1 MRLNKILE
9 KQFADKMSKM
19 YKDSREFY
27 IHQYALDIIRSVV
40 VEQGLSVCC
49 DQIDIIDNPIL
60 NNITIQYRCNVRNC
74 ILTSGEI
81 VLIQRYNDSSLYFAG
96 SINSDKHEIKN
107 NRLCIDDIIRYY
119 FDKIREDDVIRYYF
133 DKIHELE
140 YNIDKNQTIHEMQTN
155 IVRFGKNIDY
165 TITLSLMVMD
175 IIKLMKYI
183 NMNDGIKI
191 VNIYNYSGNESDF
204 KQVKKIVEQ
213 YKDNAIICTTAC
225 ASATEFPNDKYY
237 LNEKENGKKCIPIED
252 ILIRETERLE
262 SCGFVDFNFCTQY
275 ENQRAMIYPN
285 ELGNKVLEAAQIF
298 INEKMI

>member
-27 IHQYALDIIRSVV
+27 IHQYALDIIKSVV

-49 DQIDIIDNPIL
+49 DQIDIIGNPIL

-74 ILTSGEI
+74 RLTSGEI
-81 VLIQRYNDSSLYFAG
+81 VLIQRYSDSSLYFAG

-119 FDKIREDDVIRYYF
+119 FDKI
-133 DKIHELE
+133 HELE
-140 YNIDKNQTIHEMQTN
+140 YNIVLMMSCKKINDIDKNRTIHEMQTN

-204 KQVKKIVEQ
+204 EQVKKIVEQ

-225 ASATEFPNDKYY
+225 ASAMEFPNDKYY

-262 SCGFVDFNFCTQY
+262 SCGFVDFNFFSQY

-298 INEKMI
+298 INEK